1 MPSPCQRDEW
11 KKITFPRYIIIVQ
24 GIMAKGLHGDGDC
37 DGWIVERLF
46 LKKMIYHDEGKLLLS

>member
-1 MPSPCQRDEW
+1 MHLRKW
-11 KKITFPRYIIIVQ
+11 KKITFPRHIIIVQ
-24 GIMAKGLHGDGDC
+24 GIMAKGLHGGGVG

>member
-1 MPSPCQRDEW
+1 
-11 KKITFPRYIIIVQ
+11 
-24 GIMAKGLHGDGDC
+24 MAKGLHGDGDC